1 MEPSEFD
8 RMLRGAL
15 LDAARADWDQ
25 ALEEAQAEP
34 DFSGRYRRERNRLL
48 RDPFGHAKRKTRP
61 MWQKVLQTAA
71 SIVLAAGIGLGGVLA
86 VSPEARAWVVWRMS
100 AAQGEDF
107 AVFTKPEH
115 LDGGLDAS
123 RFQPTYIP
131 DGFEVVWED
140 RAPGAWL
147 ELDYEDGAGNYID
160 YEAVS
165 LSSSVDFSFHLDNE
179 HSDSFEIQING
190 LPATLMVANTEGY
203 SSYLVWMDGEAGVA
217 YCITATL
224 DREEIIRIAES
235 VTYSKENRH
244 RPVRLNGTVLVLWG
258 PKNKNKKI

>member
-34 DFSGRYRRERNRLL
+34 EFSAGYRRERKRLL
-48 RDPFGHAKRKTRP
+48 KDPFGFAKRRTRP
-61 MWQKVLQTAA
+61 MWRKALQAAA
-71 SIVLAAGIGLGGVLA
+71 SILLAAGIGLGGVLA

-131 DGFEVVWED
+131 DGFEVVEEWIPNEFYVV
-140 RAPGAWL
+140 L
-147 ELDYEDGAGNYID
+147 SYEDESGGFID
-160 YEAVS
+160 YECAS
-165 LSSSVDFSFHLDNE
+165 LSNEGAFDFVIDNE
-179 HSDSFEIQING
+179 HSDSYEISVNG
-190 LPATLMVANTEGY
+190 LPATLMVSNTEGWP
-203 SSYLVWMDGEAGVA
+203 SHLVWMDGEAGVA

-224 DREEIIRIAES
+224 DREELIRIAES
-235 VTYSKENRH
+235 VTY
-244 RPVRLNGTVLVLWG
+244 
-258 PKNKNKKI
+258 NK